1 MKKQI
6 LILLITTT
14 LSLNLYGQSDI
25 AGEININTLKNL
37 YIVNNTSISLS
48 SKISIADIYTI
59 GNDWQTISSRL
70 SINSADCKNQVSG
83 NWCYYK
89 EKGLELAFTDYLGD
103 YSFAYLNINQRGFGM
118 EVNGTLI
125 KQGDSVS
132 ILSSIFPNA
141 YQKRRRV
148 PGRNSP
154 GHQVLLYLKD
164 TDLSIAFIYD
174 SLVTK
179 IKSIEVHNS
188 LF

>member
-6 LILLITTT
+6 LILLLTTT
-14 LSLNLYGQSDI
+14 FSLNLYGQSDI
-25 AGEININTLKNL
+25 AGQIKMDRLKNI
-37 YIVNNTSISLS
+37 YIVNNTSLSLS
-48 SKISIADIYTI
+48 SKMSIADIYTI
-59 GNDWQTISSRL
+59 GNDWQTVSSRL
-70 SINSADCKNQVSG
+70 SINSADCKNQISG

-103 YSFAYLNINQRGFGM
+103 YSFAYLNINQIGFGM

-125 KQGDSVS
+125 KPGDSVS

-141 YQKRRRV
+141 YQKRSKV

-154 GHQVLLYLKD
+154 CHQVLLYLKD

-174 SLVTK
+174 TLVTK
-179 IKSIEVHNS
+179 IKSIEVHHS

>member
-1 MKKQI
+1 MKKRI
-6 LILLITTT
+6 LILLLTTF
-14 LSLNLYGQSDI
+14 SLNLYGQSDV
-25 AGEININTLKNL
+25 AGEIKMERLKNL
-37 YIVNNTSISLS
+37 YIVNNTRLSLS
-48 SKISIADIYTI
+48 SKMSIADIYTI
-59 GNDWQTISSRL
+59 GNDWQTVSSRL
-70 SINSADCKNQVSG
+70 SINSADCKSQDSG

-125 KQGDSVS
+125 KPGDSVS

-141 YQKRRRV
+141 YQKRSRV

-164 TDLSIAFIYD
+164 TDLSIAFIYN

-179 IKSIEVHNS
+179 IKSIEVYHS